1 MFFWIEKKK
10 IRKLS
15 GQLSYE
21 ILLLASLIR
30 IYDLK
35 RNIFHPYSCK
45 YTDQLSQ
52 LKLGNRC
59 ELLLFNC
66 LFLFCGFAVYD
77 LTQLHVFY
85 LGVYIV
91 FLLQST
97 LEQLVFKCQLF
108 IYGEHIY
115 YITCL
120 LKSWPWYKFK
130 NEDFRKLADGFG
142 CWKYFSTYY
151 PYY

>member
-1 MFFWIEKKK
+1 MNRETCVFLNRKRKK

-35 RNIFHPYSCK
+35 RNIFHLYSCK
-45 YTDQLSQ
+45 YTYQFSQ
-52 LKLGNRC
+52 LKLGKRC
-59 ELLLFNC
+59 KLLLFNC
-66 LFLFCGFAVYD
+66 LFLFCGDAVYD

-108 IYGEHIY
+108 RYGEHIY
-115 YITCL
+115 
-120 LKSWPWYKFK
+120 
-130 NEDFRKLADGFG
+130 
-142 CWKYFSTYY
+142 
-151 PYY
+151 